1 MAKYQKIPTLI
12 SNAEI
17 EKNEYVLNPDLRSY
31 EVGGQY
37 HSNDGTPVILPEG
50 SKIFSRIL
58 KADAELVK
66 NLVGKDKKMS
76 YADMAKLYPTMPYI
90 KTLVND
96 DSNEVE
102 KKTAELMLT
111 KNANQLNSIFN
122 AQEES
127 KQKTSSDTL
136 KSLLE
141 GVNKMALGGK
151 FQNGGNIQTLGNIK
165 FDSNTAIQN
174 KNGSL
179 QVKDPIN
186 QDNTNQQNDMYASL
200 GGTIHKYQNGAQ
212 IPINTYGAVNTGD
225 PMYSDPRFKKLMQE
239 GKDAQG
245 NNVDFQDLNSTDPK
259 TYIRQTYSNLNPTS
273 NQVSSNNNNL
283 YDLRQAIQGLNQT
296 IPDTTSTTST
306 SNIAPSTATP
316 KKTFDPIMGANYVN
330 QARNLFD
337 LATLRE
343 QPPSYNYQG
352 QSAAYERYNPIN
364 TLAAERSYN
373 INREDLR
380 NSNLPQQLQASYG
393 SDALGKVLDA
403 QSQMAI
409 QNQQGNIQNQNQNAQ
424 LYNNVT
430 NQNRSQKIAYDDRFE
445 QLRQQMLAN
454 KDQAKEKI
462 MNNILGVN
470 SKMAQDKVNLNL
482 VNKLGQNYYYDG
494 QNIQYLPGQGSH
506 SPVNPLEQYNR
517 NQKQELLNNLMQ
529 QANAGTF
536 DSKMA
541 TVLEKLLDSK

>member
-141 GVNKMALGGK
+141 GVNKMA
-151 FQNGGNIQTLGNIK
+151 
-165 FDSNTAIQN
+165 
-174 KNGSL
+174 
-179 QVKDPIN
+179 
-186 QDNTNQQNDMYASL
+186 L

-373 INREDLR
+373 MNREDLR

-529 QANAGTF
+529 KANAGTL